1 MPAKPY
7 APSHIGSVAST
18 YTSMRIAGAVKDR
31 LVSLVCE
38 ELDRLVPAMEAATLD
53 NDAERKTL
61 DDAQRTRLNY
71 NRTRELMID
80 RIEHVESVGSA
91 AVQGGIEHL
100 EKFLARIMRHCEEA
114 AGRDRVS
121 TIKPRHLEIALHS
134 MGKGA
139 SSEDEDD
146 EHHQE
151 EGVEVQGGGIITITH
166 VKSMSRTHAKMAI
179 TDDAAEDLLLTYGDM
194 VSELENDIRQH
205 ANLGRDPMFFID
217 AVNKLSALMAFGW
230 IRRMLMKAAENAR
243 ERGYSRIDIEQIVHI
258 DPFE

>member
-18 YTSMRIAGAVKDR
+18 YTSMRIAGAVKDD
-31 LVSLVCE
+31 LVTLVCE
-38 ELDRLVPAMEAATLD
+38 ELDRLVPMMESATLD

-91 AVQGGIEHL
+91 AV
-100 EKFLARIMRHCEEA
+100 LARVMRHCEEA
-114 AGRDRVS
+114 ASRDRVS

-134 MGKGA
+134 MGKGTS
-139 SSEDEDD
+139 SSEGDE
-146 EHHQE
+146 EEQHEE

-194 VSELENDIRQH
+194 VSELESDIRQH
-205 ANLGRDPMFFID
+205 ANLGRDPMYFID
-217 AVNKLSALMAFGW
+217 SVNRLSALMAFGW
-230 IRRMLMKAAENAR
+230 IRRMLMKAADNAR

>member
-18 YTSMRIAGAVKDR
+18 YTSMRIAGAVKTN
-31 LVSLVCE
+31 LVTLVCE
-38 ELDRLVPAMEAATLD
+38 ELDRLVPLMEAATLD

-100 EKFLARIMRHCEEA
+100 EKFLARLMRHSEEA
-114 AGRDRVS
+114 ASRDRVS

-139 SSEDEDD
+139 SSDD
-146 EHHQE
+146 EEEEQHE
-151 EGVEVQGGGIITITH
+151 EGVEVRGGIITMTH

-205 ANLGRDPMFFID
+205 ANLGRDPMYFID
-217 AVNKLSALMAFGW
+217 SVNRLSALMAFGW
-230 IRRMLMKAAENAR
+230 IRRMP
-243 ERGYSRIDIEQIVHI
+243 STHSIDLLNR
-258 DPFE
+258 

>member
-18 YTSMRIAGAVKDR
+18 YTSMRIAGAVKND
-31 LVSLVCE
+31 LVTLVCE
-38 ELDRLVPAMEAATLD
+38 ELDRLVPMMESATLD

-100 EKFLARIMRHCEEA
+100 EKFLARVMRHCEEA
-114 AGRDRVS
+114 ASRDRVS

-139 SSEDEDD
+139 SSSEGNE
-146 EHHQE
+146 EEQQE

-194 VSELENDIRQH
+194 VSELESDIRQH
-205 ANLGRDPMFFID
+205 ANLGRDPMYFID
-217 AVNKLSALMAFGW
+217 SVNRLSALMAFGW
-230 IRRMLMKAAENAR
+230 IRRMLMKAADNAR

>member
-18 YTSMRIAGAVKDR
+18 YTSMRIAGAVKTN
-31 LVSLVCE
+31 LVTLVCE
-38 ELDRLVPAMEAATLD
+38 ELDRLVPLMEAATLD

-100 EKFLARIMRHCEEA
+100 EKFLARLMRHSEEA
-114 AGRDRVS
+114 ASRDRVS

-139 SSEDEDD
+139 SSDD
-146 EHHQE
+146 EEEEQHE
-151 EGVEVQGGGIITITH
+151 EGVEVRGGIITMTH

-205 ANLGRDPMFFID
+205 ANLGRDPMYFID
-217 AVNKLSALMAFGW
+217 SVNRLSALMAFGW
-230 IRRMLMKAAENAR
+230 IRRMLMKAADNAR
-243 ERGYSRIDIEQIVHI
+243 ERGYSRIDIEQIVDI
-258 DPFE
+258 APFE

>member
-18 YTSMRIAGAVKDR
+18 YTSMRIAGAVKTN
-31 LVSLVCE
+31 LVTLVCE
-38 ELDRLVPAMEAATLD
+38 ELDRLVPLMEAATLE

-100 EKFLARIMRHCEEA
+100 EKFLARLMRHSEEA
-114 AGRDRVS
+114 ASRDRVS

-139 SSEDEDD
+139 SSDD
-146 EHHQE
+146 EEEEQHE
-151 EGVEVQGGGIITITH
+151 EGVEVRGGIITMTH

-205 ANLGRDPMFFID
+205 ANLGRDPMYFID
-217 AVNKLSALMAFGW
+217 SVNRLSALMAFGW
-230 IRRMLMKAAENAR
+230 IRRMLMKAADNAR

>member
-7 APSHIGSVAST
+7 ASSHIGSVAST

-31 LVSLVCE
+31 LVSLICE

-100 EKFLARIMRHCEEA
+100 EKFLARIMQHCEEA

-146 EHHQE
+146 EQHQE